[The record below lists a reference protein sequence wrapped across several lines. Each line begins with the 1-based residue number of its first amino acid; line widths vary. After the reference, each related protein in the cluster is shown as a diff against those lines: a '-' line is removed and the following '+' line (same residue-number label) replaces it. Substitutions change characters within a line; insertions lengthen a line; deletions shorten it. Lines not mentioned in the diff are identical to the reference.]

1 MNQKLLIL
9 SSFLVVIV
17 LGFTG
22 CIDPAAETTTG
33 TLNVILTDAPFP
45 TDQVAEANVT
55 IVMLEARAKSDGNG
69 SSPYVVLS
77 EEINTYN
84 LLDLQNGV
92 TASLAS
98 LDIPIGSYDLIRLY
112 VSAGDVVM
120 NDGTVHTLTVPS
132 GAQTGIKL
140 FIDPPIDVTGG
151 LTSDLL
157 LDFDVANSFIAQG
170 NQNITGFLFRPTIRA
185 VNASTVGSLAGG
197 VTNTSAVAIVG
208 AQVWVVQDTVV
219 TAAFS
224 DSTGFY
230 TILGLPP
237 GAYTA
242 NATISGYDT
251 VSVSVDIGAGS
262 QTSVSFEL
270 TQQ

>member
-1 MNQKLLIL
+1 MTNKLLMM
-9 SSFLVVIV
+9 SSLLVVVV

-22 CIDPAAETTTG
+22 CIDPAEEATTG

-45 TDQVAEANVT
+45 TELVAEANVT
-55 IVMLEARAKSDGNG
+55 IVKLEARANSDSSG
-69 SSPYVVLS
+69 SPYVLLS
-77 EEINTYN
+77 EEVNTYN

-98 LDIPIGSYDLIRLY
+98 LEIPVGSYDLIRLY
-112 VSAGDVVM
+112 VSEGEVVM
-120 NDGTVHTLTVPS
+120 NEGTRYTLTVPS

-157 LDFDVANSFIAQG
+157 LDFDVASSFIAQG
-170 NQNITGFLFRPTIRA
+170 NQNITGFLFKPTIRA

-197 VTNTSAVAIVG
+197 VTDTSAVAIVG

-219 TAAFS
+219 TSAFS

-230 TILGLPP
+230 TILGLAA
-237 GAYTA
+237 GNYTA
-242 NATISGYDT
+242 NATLSGYDT

-262 QTSVSFEL
+262 QTSISFEL